1 MTTNILAPASDEL
14 HTILTNQRNAFLRDG
29 PPTLEQRRAD
39 LKKFK
44 LAMIARRKE
53 IEEAINTDFGHRSR
67 HETAIVEILGV
78 IEGLKYL
85 SSNLKKFMAPGKR
98 NVALHM
104 RFGSARVE
112 YQPLGVV
119 GVISPW
125 NYPVNLSLM
134 PVVTAI
140 AAGNRVMLK
149 PSKFTPATNAV
160 IASMFS
166 EIFPKE
172 QVTLVNG
179 DGASFSKLPF
189 DHLIFTGST
198 AVGRSVMKA
207 ASENL
212 VPVTLELG
220 GKSPVIVSKGYS
232 LEKAASRI
240 VYGKLLSGGQT
251 CIAPDYALVHESEVD
266 AFIKAYENSV
276 KAAYPEGPTGDDY
289 TSIVNEQQ
297 FKILNELLE
306 DARTHG
312 AQVIEV
318 GIRPGDASKRP
329 HTMAPTIVLDV
340 TDEMR
345 IAKEEIFG
353 PILPIL
359 AYNSIDDAIN
369 YVNARPRP
377 LALYFFTH
385 DDEDKTKVLSRTT
398 SGNVTIN
405 GTFSHIAQDDL
416 SFGGVGESGMGAYHG
431 IEGFR
436 TLSHAK
442 GIYEQGS
449 WNGMDLLHA
458 PFTKNTDRLINLFLR

>member
-369 YVNARPRP
+369 YVNTRPRP

-385 DDEDKTKVLSRTT
+385 DNEDKTKVLSRTT